1 MNSRLK
7 HLIGIIL
14 CGASLAACKPD
25 HRVVL
30 AEQLMAE
37 RETDSAIAVMQEIKQ
52 PLKLSERDYALY
64 GLLMSEAVHRKKQ
77 LNAATDTLLMPAIA
91 YFSKSGDSLYAERAL
106 FCKAQLERRLNRKSD
121 AMKSFLKAL
130 LFLQNSGNY
139 DQFYKVN
146 TWLGVGCLEQGE
158 YSGKVRY
165 SKEAL
170 KAALGLGNN
179 FYKNMAL
186 VDIAVGY
193 YFMNRQDSA
202 LHYVQAAYDAALTD
216 SLPGQLAV
224 IYTTLGSIYS
234 KKEEYGKALDYI
246 NQSIN
251 LRPETDSLAILN
263 LYADKINLFGHL
275 GQYDS
280 AYYYFQRAITSP
292 DLPSQADACKFM
304 AETYQRMGR
313 SADAYLLLS
322 RYTDIADT
330 VRQQRHTEETI
341 ALQESYRH
349 EQLSL
354 ENLYWREQTTAKEND
369 FYLMI
374 IVSLLLLW
382 GASFIYFMYRRNQR
396 RMIVQQQQLA
406 DQQEELSQQ
415 REVSAENLQRMIE
428 LEEKEAKLKETFFRR
443 LNQRI
448 VQGIEKGGNIIL
460 SDDDWDDIVKN
471 ADAIFDGFTLRLQQE
486 YPSLNR
492 EDLRYCCMVKMQL
505 SQSEMSQIM
514 HLEKDSVKKRLKRIR
529 IEKMGADSGIT
540 LEDLLRMF

>member
-1 MNSRLK
+1 MNARFK

-14 CGASLAACKPD
+14 CGASLVACKPD
-25 HRVVL
+25 HRIVL

-37 RETDSAIAVMQEIKQ
+37 RETDSAIAVMQEIKE
-52 PLKLSERDYALY
+52 PLKLPERDYALY
-64 GLLMSEAVHRKKQ
+64 GLLMSEAVHRKGE

-106 FCKAQLERRLNRKSD
+106 YCKAHMERQLYRYSD
-121 AMKSFLKAL
+121 ALKSFLKAL
-130 LFLQNSGNY
+130 HFLHNSDNDEQIY
-139 DQFYKVN
+139 RVN
-146 TWLGVGCLEQGE
+146 IWLGVVCLSQGE

-170 KAALGLGNN
+170 KAALRMGNN

-186 VDIAVGY
+186 VDISTGY

-202 LHYVQAAYDAALTD
+202 LYYGQAAYEAALAD
-216 SLPGQLAV
+216 SLPRQLAV
-224 IYTTLGSIYS
+224 IYTNLGGIYS
-234 KKEEYGKALDYI
+234 EKGEYEKALQYI
-246 NQSIN
+246 NKSIN
-251 LRPETDSLAILN
+251 LRSEKDTLAILG
-263 LYADKINLFGHL
+263 LYANKVNLFGNM

-280 AYYYFQRAITSP
+280 ACYYFEKAITTP
-292 DLPSQADACKFM
+292 ELASQADAYRFM
-304 AETYQRMGR
+304 AETYHRMGR

-322 RYTDIADT
+322 RFTTIADT
-330 VRQQRHTEETI
+330 VRQQQHTEESI

-406 DQQEELSQQ
+406 DQQEELSLQ

-448 VQGIEKGGNIIL
+448 VQDIEKGGNIIL

-540 LEDLLRMF
+540 LEDLLRIF